1 MRSTWSSDRWESS
14 RVLSP
19 GHLVHRAQDAL
30 KSHCSVPSLPR
41 RMLGCIVEVVA
52 GRFVN
57 SSVSAKEVD
66 FCIPGARVLASFT

>member
-1 MRSTWSSDRWESS
+1 MCSTWYSDRWESS
-14 RVLSP
+14 RVPSP

-41 RMLGCIVEVVA
+41 RMLGCAVEAGA

-57 SSVSAKEVD
+57 SSVSAEEID
-66 FCIPGARVLASFT
+66 FCIPGARVLA